1 MVFIQVASIVYLCY
15 PFRTNYMLL
24 TYTSILDSELQEG
37 MQETITPQCSLE
49 YAREKR
55 CLKQIEF
62 RKNTPRYSRQKI

>member
-1 MVFIQVASIVYLCY
+1 MVFIHVASIVYLCH

-49 YAREKR
+49 YAREKI
-55 CLKQIEF
+55 CLKQI
-62 RKNTPRYSRQKI
+62 S